1 MQATTVNTLSYVIS
15 TRKGS
20 ETTVAE
26 RIKKAARRCKEIVSA
41 IPFFPGYVRVEVVGS
56 DECKIKRTRFKMP
69 KNARMVIELVPGVI
83 RVCGN
88 GREAVSLDEQK

>member
-1 MQATTVNTLSYVIS
+1 MQNTATLNTLNYVVA

-41 IPFFPGYVRVEVVGS
+41 IPFFPGYVRVEVVAG
-56 DECKIKRTRFKMP
+56 DNAEIKRAKLDMP
-69 KNARMVIELVPGVI
+69 KNTRMVIELVPGVI
-83 RVCGN
+83 KVCGN
-88 GREAVSLDEQK
+88 GREAVPLD